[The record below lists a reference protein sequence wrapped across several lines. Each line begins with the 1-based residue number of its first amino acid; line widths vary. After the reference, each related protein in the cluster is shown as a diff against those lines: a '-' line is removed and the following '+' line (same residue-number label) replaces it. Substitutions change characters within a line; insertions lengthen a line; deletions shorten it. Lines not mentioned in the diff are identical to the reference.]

1 MNIKE
6 MFGVIIG
13 ATPGGD
19 SRAELLRLADA
30 ARDRKDYQVAAG
42 LYDRVL
48 RAIAPKTDILLLL
61 QCGHM
66 HKDGGNL
73 REAEARYLQ
82 ALSLEPEDVE
92 VLLQLGHFYKMAG
105 RHADAKHY
113 YQKAL
118 VAQPGMTDAE
128 DELRRLGTGA
138 ELQFEGGPVEMLNQ
152 TGGSPQKEPDERDRR
167 LQRELL
173 RLADDARDRKQY
185 LVAAELY
192 DRALRAAEP
201 NVDAILLL
209 QCGHMHKE
217 ARSFAE
223 AKARYL
229 KALSLAPKDAEVLI
243 QLGHF
248 FKVIGRYADAEHY
261 YQEALIA
268 RPEWADP
275 EEELHR
281 LRESVELRSEKA
293 RLERRDQVGRLAREE
308 LDEFDG
314 RIDHDLFPKTR
325 DELYISH
332 QDAFVFTRNGLHQRT
347 RWGVGQT
354 VRGVDSLRGYIVSA
368 TPYLYIEIFLDGGLI
383 YKGELVVAPQRR
395 EKSSPDIKKYV
406 YNAWIDF
413 SRFRLGQHELVF
425 RAVNVRGDSREG
437 TDWRRERIIIAEPLP
452 ANTFV
457 DSDGFVPPL
466 DKASPLSVVEQINAL
481 PSIIHR
487 ASTHSFPGEIKNV
500 AVLRPDQLGDMVIS
514 VPALLR
520 LREILPDARLVGLLS
535 PANAPLAESFGIFD
549 EIILLDFPDD
559 AHQRQR
565 IMDGKGQ
572 AELARQLAP
581 YKFDVAINFPVAG
594 ESHKL
599 LPLTGAPI
607 LIGYGGER
615 RTMQLNTNTQDPKTG
630 NDMMRHSSRTRV
642 LVETLALWLDSGAK
656 IIRRKDLDRSLLTP
670 LGLAEDEDY
679 IVLHS
684 GSRIKFTQW
693 PYFTELA
700 EEIVDKL
707 GMTVVFI
714 AEGDA
719 AKSRLPQDALK
730 SGEVIYLNHTLPLD
744 QFDALLSF
752 CSVFVGNDSGPKHL
766 AALRGAQ
773 VVSIHSSRIGW
784 NEWGQ
789 EQTGVVISRQ
799 VPCAGCSL
807 HHDPEECGQDVACI
821 TKITVPEVFR
831 EVKALLEVKT
841 KLSPA
846 G

>member
-1 MNIKE
+1 MTIK
-6 MFGVIIG
+6 GRLGAIIG
-13 ATPGGD
+13 AMAGGP
-19 SRAELLRLADA
+19 SQGELLRLADE
-30 ARDRKDYQVAAG
+30 ARDRKQYQDAAE
-42 LYDRVL
+42 LYDRAL
-48 RAIAPKTDILLLL
+48 RSAAPNVDVLLLL

-66 HKDGGNL
+66 HKDAGNL
-73 REAEARYLQ
+73 SEAEARYLQ
-82 ALSLEPEDVE
+82 ALGVEPKNPE
-92 VLLQLGHFYKMAG
+92 VLLQLGHFYKVAG

-113 YQKAL
+113 YQEAL
-118 VAQPGMTDAE
+118 IARPGLTDAE
-128 DELRRLGTGA
+128 DELHRLGTSA
-138 ELQFEGGPVEMLNQ
+138 ELQFEKGLLEVRNPAGGL
-152 TGGSPQKEPDERDRR
+152 PQNEPDEHDRR

-173 RLADDARDRKQY
+173 RLADDARDRRQY

-201 NVDAILLL
+201 NVDALLLL

-217 ARSFAE
+217 ARSFTE

-229 KALSLAPKDAEVLI
+229 KALSLEPKNAEVLI

-248 FKVIGRYADAEHY
+248 FKVIGRYPDAEHY

-275 EEELHR
+275 EDELHR
-281 LRESVELRSEKA
+281 LRTSVELQLEKA
-293 RLERRDQVGRLAREE
+293 RLERLDRVGRLAQEE

-314 RIDHDLFPKTR
+314 RIDPDLFPKTR

-332 QDAFVFTRNGLHQRT
+332 QDAFVFKRNGIHQRT
-347 RWGVGQT
+347 QWGVGET

-368 TPYLYIEIFLDGGLI
+368 VPYLYIEIFLDGQLI
-383 YKGELVVAPQRR
+383 YKNDLVVAPKRR
-395 EKSSPDIKKYV
+395 EKSNPDIKKYV

-413 SRFRLGQHELVF
+413 SNFRLGQHELVF
-425 RAVNVRGDSREG
+425 RAVNVRGYAREG
-437 TDWRRERIIIAEPLP
+437 VDWRRERIIIAEPLN
-452 ANTFV
+452 ADTFIG
-457 DSDGFVPPL
+457 SDGVVPPL
-466 DKASPLSVVEQINAL
+466 DKKSMLSVVVQINAR

-487 ASTHSFPGEIKNV
+487 VSTRSFPGKIENV
-500 AVLRPDQLGDMVIS
+500 AIVRPDQLGDIVVS

-520 LREILPDARLVGLLS
+520 LREILPEARITGLLS
-535 PANAPLAESFGIFD
+535 PANEPLARSLGIFD

-559 AHQRQR
+559 PHQRQR
-565 IMDGKGQ
+565 VMDRKGQ
-572 AELARQLAP
+572 AQLARQLAP
-581 YKFDVAINFPVAG
+581 YKFDVAICFPIVG
-594 ESHKL
+594 SNNL

-607 LIGYGGER
+607 LIAHGGER
-615 RTMQLNTNTQDPKTG
+615 RSLNLNMSTQDPKTG
-630 NDMMRHSSRTRV
+630 NDMMVHSARTRA

-656 IIRRKDLDRSLLTP
+656 VVRRKDLDRSLLAP
-670 LGLAEDEDY
+670 LGLAEDADY

-693 PYFTELA
+693 PYFTDLA
-700 EEIVDKL
+700 AEIHDKL
-707 GMTVVFI
+707 GVTVVFI
-714 AEGDA
+714 ADSDA
-719 AKSRLPQDALK
+719 LKSKLPRDALK
-730 SGEVIYLNHTLPLD
+730 SGKIMYLNQTLPFD

-773 VVSIHSSRIGW
+773 VISIHSSRIGW

-821 TKITVPEVFR
+821 TKITLPEVFR
-831 EVKALLEVKT
+831 EVKTLLALKT
-841 KLSPA
+841 NSVSS